1 MDFALR
7 SLQQRIGGGDESHY
21 PWRWSL
27 ERLLRGLS
35 TERSCSADAFSDCW
49 LIDQLASWNK
59 ALRPTRLVLTE
70 FEPGKLCLRSYDDG
84 DDYGARY
91 RGGGNENDG
100 AFLMA
105 WLPRQ
110 HQCIHEVL
118 VYDRT
123 HFERLSF
130 VSSFIVGPAPN
141 LRRVVVQPRYRLDP
155 ESGFLEAFGPPQCLR
170 ELDLT
175 NVNVSDVLAPK
186 VAEVLRGNAPTL
198 RGVILVGNQLSPESA
213 GTLLLALV
221 GCEGLKN
228 LTLQDSTRSSAC
240 DAMAEVFRSSR
251 VIQKLCLVGLCKAG
265 MSCKHL
271 NYSFASGR
279 RICLRCLND
288 LFAALEG
295 VLSFQHLTLEATS
308 IGDTM
313 GEALAQFLIKHH
325 PLQTLSLLNCSFDIR
340 GATHIAKALSTNRT
354 LEHLNL
360 RNCSLEAEI
369 VSKLCSSLPANTTL
383 KSFVLPEISSTAR
396 IMQETNPTLELLK
409 LESPGR
415 VQFSLFV
422 HLPSFVSPALAQ
434 ALGCAAKVKICHWG
448 FVGDVLCAVYASLAL
463 NRSLRSLHI
472 DYMGGGTAD
481 DGTTPGA
488 LISALSSALKACGRF
503 QSFHLDLHR
512 AYDESEETGSLLVE
526 VFAALTQNPCLRK
539 FSLVTSRLTLK
550 MAQSLSVMVAQCKR
564 SLVEL
569 NIASIDSISDPVVG
583 VLLKMITNNVFL
595 SRISVRCS
603 AWDDVVRISAAMD
616 DAKESN
622 QALLN
627 KAARFVMSLDGGPAV
642 SAEHHCAAAFD
653 ELCGTAS
660 LREHLMAL
668 SAKSEQQVSLDVKRA
683 RCYLQENYMV
693 FAGIVQVAVVCEAGD
708 GTMQLDAL
716 NADCWRAIA
725 QYLKLGD
732 VVR

>member
-1 MDFALR
+1 MDVALR
-7 SLQQRIGGGDESHY
+7 SLQQRIGASDEGHY

-35 TERSCSADAFSDCW
+35 TERSCSADSFTDCW
-49 LIDQLASWNK
+49 LVDQLASWNK
-59 ALRPTRLVLTE
+59 ALRATRLVLTE
-70 FEPGKLCLRSYDDG
+70 FEPGKLCLRSYDDR

-100 AFLMA
+100 AFLLA
-105 WLPRQ
+105 WLPRH

-123 HFERLSF
+123 QFERLSF

-141 LRRVVVQPRYRLDP
+141 LRRVVLHPRYRLEP

-175 NVNVSDVLAPK
+175 NVNVSDGLAPK
-186 VAEVLRGNAPTL
+186 VADVLRGNAPTL
-198 RGVILVGNQLSPESA
+198 RSVKLVGNQLSPESA

-221 GCEGLKN
+221 ACERLKDFA
-228 LTLQDSTRSSAC
+228 LQDSTKSSAC
-240 DAMAEVFRSSR
+240 DAMAEVFRSNR
-251 VIQKLCLVGLCKAG
+251 VIQKVSLVGLCKAG

-279 RICLRCLND
+279 RVCLHCLSD

-295 VLSFQHLTLEATS
+295 GLSFQDLTLEATS

-325 PLQTLSLLNCSFDIR
+325 PLQTLSLLNCSFDIT
-340 GATHIAKALSTNRT
+340 GATHIAKALSANCT

-360 RNCSLEAEI
+360 HNCSLEADI
-369 VSKLCSSLPANTTL
+369 VSMLCSGLPANMTL
-383 KSFVLPEISSTAR
+383 KSLVLPEISSTSR
-396 IMQETNPTLELLK
+396 IIQEANPTLELLR

-415 VQFSLFV
+415 IQFPLFV
-422 HLPSFVSPALAQ
+422 HLPSFVSPSLAQ

-448 FVGDVLCAVYASLAL
+448 FVGDALCAVYASLAL
-463 NRSLRSLHI
+463 NHSLRSLHI

-503 QSFHLDLHR
+503 QTFHLDLHR
-512 AYDESEETGSLLVE
+512 AYDESEEIAPLLAD
-526 VFAALTQNPCLRK
+526 VFDALTHNPRLRK
-539 FSLVTSRLTLK
+539 LSLVTSRLTLK
-550 MAQSLSVMVAQCKR
+550 TAQSLSVLVAQCKR

-569 NIASIDSISDPVVG
+569 HIASIDNMADVVIG
-583 VLLKMITNNVFL
+583 VLHKMVVKNVFL

-603 AWDDVVRISAAMD
+603 AWDDVVRSSAAMD

-622 QALLN
+622 RGLLN
-627 KAARFVMSLDGGPAV
+627 KAARFVMSLDGGPV
-642 SAEHHCAAAFD
+642 LSAENRCAAAFD
-653 ELCGTAS
+653 ELSDAAS
-660 LREHLMAL
+660 LREHLVVL
-668 SAKSEQQVSLDVKRA
+668 SGKCEGDVSLDIKRA

-693 FAGIVQVAVVCEAGD
+693 FAGIVQAAVTCEGD
-708 GTMQLDAL
+708 DSSAQLDSL
-716 NADCWRAIA
+716 NVDCWRAIA
-725 QYLKLGD
+725 QYLKLSD
-732 VVR
+732 VVQ

>member
-1 MDFALR
+1 MDGALR
-7 SLQQRIGGGDESHY
+7 SLQQRIGAGDEGHY

-35 TERSCSADAFSDCW
+35 TERSCSADAFTECW
-49 LIDQLASWNK
+49 LIDELASWNK
-59 ALRPTRLVLTE
+59 ALRATRLVLTE
-70 FEPGKLCLRSYDDG
+70 FEPSKLCLRSYDDR
-84 DDYGARY
+84 DEYGARY

-141 LRRVVVQPRYRLDP
+141 LRRVVLHPRYRHEP

-175 NVNVSDVLAPK
+175 NVSVSDGLAPK
-186 VAEVLRGNAPTL
+186 VADVLRGNAPTL
-198 RGVILVGNQLSPESA
+198 HSVKLIGNQLSPESA

-221 GCEGLKN
+221 ACERLKN
-228 LTLQDSTRSSAC
+228 LTLQDSTKSSAC
-240 DAMAEVFRSSR
+240 DAMAEVFRSNR
-251 VIQKLCLVGLCKAG
+251 IIQKLSLVGLCKAG

-279 RICLRCLND
+279 RVCLRCLID

-313 GEALAQFLIKHH
+313 GEALAQFLVRHH
-325 PLQTLSLLNCSFDIR
+325 PLQTLSLLNCSFDIK
-340 GATHIAKALSTNRT
+340 GATHIAKALSANCT

-360 RNCSLEAEI
+360 HYCSLEADI
-369 VSKLCSSLPANTTL
+369 ISKLCSGLPANTTL
-383 KSFVLPEISSTAR
+383 RSLMLPEISSTSR
-396 IMQETNPTLELLK
+396 IIQEANPTLELLR

-415 VQFSLFV
+415 VQFPLFV

-448 FVGDVLCAVYASLAL
+448 FVGEVLCAVYASLAL
-463 NRSLRSLHI
+463 NHSLRSLHI
-472 DYMGGGTAD
+472 DYMGGGTAE

-503 QSFHLDLHR
+503 QTFHLDLHR
-512 AYDESEETGSLLVE
+512 AYDESEEMSPLLTE
-526 VFAALTQNPCLRK
+526 VFDALTQNPCLRK
-539 FSLVTSRLTLK
+539 LSLVTSRLTLK
-550 MAQSLSVMVAQCKR
+550 MAQSLSVLVAQCKR

-569 NIASIDSISDPVVG
+569 HIASIDNISDTVVG
-583 VLLKMITNNVFL
+583 VLHKMLTKNVFL
-595 SRISVRCS
+595 SRLSVRCS
-603 AWDDVVRISAAMD
+603 AWDDVVRSSAAMD

-622 QALLN
+622 KGLLN
-627 KAARFVMSLDGGPAV
+627 KAARFVMSLDGGPAI
-642 SAEHHCAAAFD
+642 SAEHRCAAAFD
-653 ELCGTAS
+653 ELSGTAS
-660 LREHLMAL
+660 LREHLAAL
-668 SAKSEQQVSLDVKRA
+668 SGKPEFEVAMDVKRA
-683 RCYLQENYMV
+683 RCYLQENYMI
-693 FAGIVQVAVVCEAGD
+693 FAGIVQAAVVCEVGD
-708 GTMQLDAL
+708 GSVQLDAL

-725 QYLKLGD
+725 QYLNLSD